1 LRFEKVSCNGESL
14 NSLNQIHHH
23 RSVGGVRQRRFVVE
37 DTGDEMSG
45 LFKVAISDS
54 AVSCARQFLVGHDF
68 KDFAHQPN
76 CCQLNF
82 SEPANENGF
91 AQPAYRLDDLALK
104 VLAKPALKVH
114 APNSY

>member
-1 LRFEKVSCNGESL
+1 
-14 NSLNQIHHH
+14 
-23 RSVGGVRQRRFVVE
+23 
-37 DTGDEMSG
+37 MSG
-45 LFKVAISDS
+45 LFKVAIGDS